1 MNRYI
6 ITSPKFSGEIQVL
19 YDLDNQLVFI
29 DFMKC
34 DLTEEQTEYF
44 KKNVPAKIGEIDGV
58 RFENE
63 IAYLQFRFGT
73 SKLTIIQEG
82 YKVSFEQFWNRYDH
96 KVNRIRAEKE
106 WNKLSEADQVNA
118 FFRYQMYDRHLKLN
132 TWKTKAGP
140 DRYLKDRFW
149 ESEWK

>member
-1 MNRYI
+1 MKRYI
-6 ITSPKFSGEIQVL
+6 ITSPKFIGEIHLL
-19 YDLDNQLVFI
+19 YGADNKLLLI

-34 DLTEEQTEYF
+34 DLNEGQIEFF
-44 KKNVPAKIGEIDGV
+44 KDKLPVTYSEKFMEP
-58 RFENE
+58 
-63 IAYLQFRFGT
+63 FGN
-73 SKLTIIQEG
+73 SKLTVIEEG
-82 YKVSFEQFWNRYDH
+82 YKVTFDIMWNRYDH

-118 FFRYQMYDRHLKLN
+118 FARYPLYDRHLKLN
-132 TWKTKAGP
+132 AWKTKAGL

>member
-1 MNRYI
+1 MKKYI
-6 ITSPKFSGEIQVL
+6 ITSLKFTGEINVL
-19 YDLDNQLVFI
+19 YGVDGKLLFI

-34 DLTEEQTEYF
+34 DLTEEQAEYF
-44 KKNVPAKIGEIDGV
+44 KKNCPAKVGEIDGT

-63 IAYLQFRFGT
+63 SEYMQSFFGN

-82 YKVSFEQFWNRYDH
+82 YKVTFEMMWNRYDY

-106 WNKLSEADQVNA
+106 WNKLREADHVNA
-118 FFRYQMYDRHLKLN
+118 FARYPLYDRHLKLN
-132 TWKTKAGP
+132 AWKTKAGL